1 MTTTDNA
8 PPSALQG
15 LAADADMLGTIDSE
29 RDQAQGQGA
38 EVAAEPAPPSNESLI
53 AGMLEMGRDVFC
65 EFTSCSTPKAVLGE
79 SQIGSLSVA
88 WARVLDKRG
97 ISLHHYM
104 GNYGEEIAACVM
116 TYTIGAN
123 LYRAVSSEM
132 IAREANA
139 AALARHAKRTVPAD
153 DGVAGDG
160 G

>member
-8 PPSALQG
+8 PPSALEG
-15 LAADADMLGTIDSE
+15 LAADADALGTIDSE

-38 EVAAEPAPPSNESLI
+38 EVAAEPAPSNESLI

-65 EFTSCSTPKAVLGE
+65 EFTSCSTPKAVLGA

-132 IAREANA
+132 MAREANA
-139 AALARHAKRTVPAD
+139 AALAKRTVRAAAD